1 MQAGG
6 LQLARDTLHLFQ
18 AVEHELLVFALFW
31 FVIGALDELAIDI
44 VWIWLRLTGRS
55 TTPRLPPTST
65 PKPLAAPLHGP
76 LAVFFPTWHEAEVI
90 GATVAHTLSAWP
102 QPELRV
108 FVGCYANDPATLAA
122 AKAGA
127 GGDERVR
134 LVVLDRPGP
143 TTKADCL
150 NRLYAALKE
159 DEACSG
165 IRYRGVILHDAE
177 DMVHPAALE
186 LTARTLAEADFV
198 QIPVRPEPQP
208 WSRWVAGHY
217 GDEFIESHAKG
228 LVVRDALGAAFPA
241 AGVGCGF
248 GRDILD
254 ALAEL
259 RQAEG
264 DSGPFAAECL
274 TEDYELGWLIAR
286 IGGRSRFVRVRDPD
300 GELVATRAYFPS
312 TITAA
317 VRQKTRWV
325 HGIAFQSW
333 DRLGWSRRPV
343 DIWMA
348 LRDRRGPLTALV
360 MTAAYTLLVIEAILA
375 VARAAGQLAAMEQSP
390 LMRAAITLS
399 IAALAWRI
407 VMRVLFTAREYGWV
421 EGLRAMF
428 RIPVANII
436 AIMASRRA
444 IAAYLRSLR
453 GHHVAWDKTAHK
465 LHPTLIAASEERA

>member
-1 MQAGG
+1 MVKPNRFAPRGIY
-6 LQLARDTLHLFQ
+6 
-18 AVEHELLVFALFW
+18 AVLCSK
-31 FVIGALDELAIDI
+31 
-44 VWIWLRLTGRS
+44 R
-55 TTPRLPPTST
+55 
-65 PKPLAAPLHGP
+65 
-76 LAVFFPTWHEAEVI
+76 
-90 GATVAHTLSAWP
+90 
-102 QPELRV
+102 
-108 FVGCYANDPATLAA
+108 
-122 AKAGA
+122 
-127 GGDERVR
+127 
-134 LVVLDRPGP
+134 
-143 TTKADCL
+143 TKADCL
-150 NRLYAALKE
+150 NRLYAALSE
-159 DEACSG
+159 DEARSG
-165 IRYRGVILHDAE
+165 VRYRGVILHDAE
-177 DMVHPAALE
+177 DMVHPAGLE
-186 LTARTLAEADFV
+186 LTARALEEADFV
-198 QIPVRPEPQP
+198 QLPVRPEPQP
-208 WSRWVAGHY
+208 QSRWVAGHY

-228 LVVRDALGAAFPA
+228 LVVRNALGAAIPA

-259 RQAEG
+259 RREDG

-286 IGGRSRFVRVRDPD
+286 IGGRSRYLRVRDAD

-312 TITAA
+312 TITTA
-317 VRQKTRWV
+317 VRQKTRWI

-360 MTAAYTLLVIEAILA
+360 LTAAYTLLVIETILA
-375 VARAAGQLAAMEQSP
+375 VARAAGQQAGLKPSP
-390 LMRAAITLS
+390 LMQAAVTLC

-421 EGLRAMF
+421 EGARAVF

-444 IAAYLRSLR
+444 IGAYLRSLR
-453 GHHVAWDKTAHK
+453 GHHVVWDKTAHK
-465 LHPTLIAASEERA
+465 LHPALLALHEERA

>member
-6 LQLARDTLHLFQ
+6 LLSAREILHGLQL
-18 AVEHELLVFALFW
+18 VEHELLVFALFW
-31 FVIGALDELAIDI
+31 FVIGALDELAVDL
-44 VWIWLRLTGRS
+44 VWIWLRLTGRR
-55 TTPRLPPTST
+55 TTPRLPQLS
-65 PKPLAAPLHGP
+65 GP
-76 LAVFFPTWHEAEVI
+76 GRLDGPIAVFFAAWREAEVI
-90 GATVAHTLSAWP
+90 GTTVAHTLAAWP

-122 AKAGA
+122 ATAGA
-127 GGDERVR
+127 AGDERVR
-134 LVVLDRPGP
+134 LIVLDRAGP

-150 NRLYAALKE
+150 NRLYAALGE
-159 DEACSG
+159 DEERSG
-165 IRYRGVILHDAE
+165 VRCRGVILHDAE

-186 LTARTLAEADFV
+186 LIGRTLEEADFV
-198 QIPVRPEPQP
+198 QLPVRPEPQP

-228 LVVRDALGAAFPA
+228 LVVRDALGAAIPA

-259 RQAEG
+259 RRAEG

-286 IGGRSRFVRVRDPD
+286 IGGRSRYLRVRDAD
-300 GELVATRAYFPS
+300 GELVATRAYFPA

-360 MTAAYTLLVIEAILA
+360 MAAAYTLLMIETVLA
-375 VARAAGQLAAMEQSP
+375 VARAAGQLSELAQSP
-390 LMRAAITLS
+390 LMRTAVTLS
-399 IAALAWRI
+399 MAALAWRI

-421 EGLRAMF
+421 EGLRAVF

-453 GHHVAWDKTAHK
+453 GHHVVWDKTAHK
-465 LHPTLIAASEERA
+465 LHPAVPALRDELA

>member
-6 LQLARDTLHLFQ
+6 LQSAREILQGLQ
-18 AVEHELLVFALFW
+18 VAERELMVFALFW
-31 FVIGALDELAIDI
+31 FVIGAIDELAVDL
-44 VWIWLRLTGRS
+44 VWFWLRLTGRS
-55 TTPRLPPTST
+55 TTPHLPRTLEPG
-65 PKPLAAPLHGP
+65 AIEGRI
-76 LAVFFPTWHEAEVI
+76 AVFIAAWSEAEVI

-102 QPELRV
+102 QPELRLY
-108 FVGCYANDPATLAA
+108 VGCYANDPATLAA

-127 GGDERVR
+127 DGDERIR
-134 LVVLDRPGP
+134 LVVLDRAGP

-150 NRLYAALKE
+150 NRLYVALGE
-159 DEACSG
+159 DEARSG

-177 DMVHPAALE
+177 DMVHPAGLD
-186 LTARTLAEADFV
+186 LIVGGLAEADFV
-198 QIPVRPEPQP
+198 QLPVRPEPQP
-208 WSRWVAGHY
+208 GSRWVGGHY

-228 LVVRDALGAAFPA
+228 LVVRGALGAAIPA

-254 ALAEL
+254 ALADL
-259 RQAEG
+259 RGATG
-264 DSGPFAAECL
+264 GSGPFAAECL

-286 IGGRSRFVRVRDPD
+286 LGGRSRYLRVRDAD

-317 VRQKTRWV
+317 VRQKTRWI

-360 MTAAYTLLVIEAILA
+360 MTAAYTLLVIETILA
-375 VARAAGQLAAMEQSP
+375 VARAAGHQAFLPPSP
-390 LMRAAITLS
+390 FMLMAVRLS
-399 IAALAWRI
+399 MAALVWRI
-407 VMRVLFTAREYGWV
+407 VMRVAFTAREYGWV
-421 EGLRAMF
+421 EGARAVF

-444 IAAYLRSLR
+444 ISAYLRTLR
-453 GHHVAWDKTAHK
+453 GQAIVWDKTAHK
-465 LHPTLIAASEERA
+465 LHPTLGDQQEQGA

>member
-6 LQLARDTLHLFQ
+6 LLSAHEVWHYLQL
-18 AVEHELLVFALFW
+18 VEHELMVFALFW
-31 FVIGALDELAIDI
+31 FIVGALDELAVDL
-44 VWIWLRLTGRS
+44 VWIWLRLSRRS
-55 TTPRLPPTST
+55 VTRRLPRSLLPE
-65 PKPLAAPLHGP
+65 PLGGKV
-76 LAVFFPTWHEAEVI
+76 AVFIAAWHEAEVI

-102 QPELRV
+102 QPELRIY
-108 FVGCYANDPATLAA
+108 VGCYANDPATLAA
-122 AKAGA
+122 AVAGA

-134 LVVLDRPGP
+134 VVVLDRAGP

-150 NRLYAALKE
+150 NRLYRALGE
-159 DEACSG
+159 DEARSAA
-165 IRYRGVILHDAE
+165 RYRGVILHDAE
-177 DMVHPAALE
+177 DMVHPAALPLIAHALE
-186 LTARTLAEADFV
+186 AADFV
-198 QIPVRPEPQP
+198 QLPVRPEPQP
-208 WSRWVAGHY
+208 GSRWVGGHY
-217 GDEFIESHAKG
+217 SDEFIESHAKG

-259 RQAEG
+259 RHADG
-264 DSGPFAAECL
+264 GSGPFAAECL

-286 IGGRSRFVRVRDPD
+286 LGGRSRYVRVRDAD

-317 VRQKTRWV
+317 VRQKTRWI

-360 MTAAYTLLVIEAILA
+360 MTAAYTLLVIETILA
-375 VARAAGQLAAMEQSP
+375 VARAAGQQLTLAPSP
-390 LMRAAITLS
+390 FMALAIRLS
-399 IAALAWRI
+399 IAALVWRI
-407 VMRVLFTAREYGWV
+407 AMRVLFTAREYGWV
-421 EGLRAMF
+421 EGVRAVF

-444 IAAYLRSLR
+444 ISAYLRTLR
-453 GHHVAWDKTAHK
+453 GQAIVWEKTAHK
-465 LHPTLIAASEERA
+465 LHPAVAPLRDEPT